1 VTTTDGGDVSPTI
14 YRAATEGEGQVQ
26 IDSCKETGAK
36 ILVVDDEPLI
46 VDVLRR
52 VLSKAG
58 HTVVAAATGKEA
70 LKKALETRPD
80 LVIMDIVMPEGDGY
94 QAAVNIKRHPL
105 LHDIPVIFLTGR
117 ATEEDGGRSLATGGA
132 VYLHKPFIDSQIRDV
147 VSLVLRSVSRTA
159 ANPSLISPQ

>member
-105 LHDIPVIFLTGR
+105 RRRRWSLTCHR
-117 ATEEDGGRSLATGGA
+117 RS
-132 VYLHKPFIDSQIRDV
+132 
-147 VSLVLRSVSRTA
+147 SLST
-159 ANPSLISPQ
+159 